1 MRIFFGVRHESMGEL
16 LMLGFRVSQST
27 VSRYMPTPGRRPTQ
41 SWRTFIRNQASAF
54 RHREEVAEESKGDAG
69 LRVQCYRTDL
79 MQSAATPTLP
89 MRVGL
94 RRGLAW
100 HQPAQDIRRTSL
112 CFPQRG
118 VMHRARRIAS
128 ASGGSRRALDSRRVA
143 ALPIRSPP
151 QRARASYGRAGFKTS
166 RSCSVAPNF
175 MTVRPKLG

>member
-1 MRIFFGVRHESMGEL
+1 MAHENFLWGAPRIHGEL

-27 VSRYMPTPGRRPTQ
+27 VSRYMPAPGRRPTQ

-100 HQPAQDIRRTSL
+100 HQPA
-112 CFPQRG
+112 G
-118 VMHRARRIAS
+118 VWKQLTFESQKRKFI
-128 ASGGSRRALDSRRVA
+128 LKNPRVTKA
-143 ALPIRSPP
+143 
-151 QRARASYGRAGFKTS
+151 QEG
-166 RSCSVAPNF
+166 
-175 MTVRPKLG
+175 